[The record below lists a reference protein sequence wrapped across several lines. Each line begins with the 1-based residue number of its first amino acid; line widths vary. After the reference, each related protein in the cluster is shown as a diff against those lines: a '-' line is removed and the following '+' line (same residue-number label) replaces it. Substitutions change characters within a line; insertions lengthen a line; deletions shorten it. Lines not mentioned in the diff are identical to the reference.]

1 MRMRCGMGVA
11 GAPRGGPPARPT
23 ERERLRMLAPS
34 AARDRKGGKAPVARP
49 PIGPVAAGSRSHPMR
64 R

>member
-1 MRMRCGMGVA
+1 MRMRGGMGVA

-34 AARDRKGGKAPVARP
+34 ATCDRKGGKAPVVRLPAGRSLR
-49 PIGPVAAGSRSHPMR
+49 GPGHTR
-64 R
+64 